1 MYAEYEEQYG
11 LLNHAIEVY
20 DRMVYNVPYEEKLET
35 YNIYIAKVALYL
47 GITKTRPVFESA
59 IENLKEQDLI

>member
-1 MYAEYEEQYG
+1 M
-11 LLNHAIEVY
+11 LLKYMIEWY
-20 DRMVYNVPYEEKLET
+20 LMLNIKIKWKRKNIWIYFS

-59 IENLKEQDLI
+59 IENL

>member
-1 MYAEYEEQYG
+1 MVIKWKRN
-11 LLNHAIEVY
+11 LLNLY
-20 DRMVYNVPYEEKLET
+20 LS

-59 IENLKEQDLI
+59 IENL